1 MIEAVIFDLDGV
13 ICHTDQYHYQ
23 AWKTIAD
30 RLRIP
35 FDEHINARLRGVS
48 RMESLEIILA
58 QSGNNYLQREKEQ
71 LAEEKNRIYQ
81 SFLRKMT
88 PADLDPETSHTLDAL
103 REMGLK
109 LAIGSSSRNTS
120 LILRRLGLDGF
131 FDAVADGTQIKHSK
145 PDPEVFLLAAS
156 LLGVQPCRALV
167 VEDAPAGIQAAK
179 AGGFLAAGLGDAA
192 QVFETDFSIEALTEL
207 SKITGYVKSNGFW
220 RGMGSKR

>member
-1 MIEAVIFDLDGV
+1 MLIEAVIFDLDGV

-35 FDEHINARLRGVS
+35 FDERINARLRGVS
-48 RMESLEIILA
+48 RMESLEIILV
-58 QSGNNYLQREKEQ
+58 QSGNNYSQREKEH

-81 SFLRKMT
+81 SFLCKMT
-88 PADLDPETSHTLDAL
+88 PADLQPETSRTLNTL
-103 REMGLK
+103 REMNLK
-109 LAIGSSSRNTS
+109 LAIGSSSRNTA
-120 LILRRLGLDGF
+120 LILHRLGLDGF

-156 LLGVQPCRALV
+156 LLSVQPSRTLV

-192 QVFETDFSIEALTEL
+192 QVFEADFSIETLVEL
-207 SKITGYVKSNGFW
+207 VPICSQ
-220 RGMGSKR
+220 RR